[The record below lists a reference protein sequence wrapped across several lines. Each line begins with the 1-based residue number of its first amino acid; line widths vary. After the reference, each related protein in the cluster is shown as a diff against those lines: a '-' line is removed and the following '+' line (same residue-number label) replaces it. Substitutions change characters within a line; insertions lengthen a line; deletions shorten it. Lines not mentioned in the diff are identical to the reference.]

1 MTSGNALRARL
12 YAAAADACRPL
23 DFPKPATIDAAEELV
38 RLFEAEQGV
47 RLAELVS
54 KLRASARQCDR
65 SRPERSPP
73 RVATSPAVE
82 TSSRRYR
89 KAAEAFGEH
98 FPFSDQKVRRLCR
111 ANAVGAPSGHRFA
124 QQIEGTWHVI
134 DAEFS
139 AWVERFKRG
148 EHVD

>member
-12 YAAAADACRPL
+12 YTVAADACRPL
-23 DFPKPATIDAAEELV
+23 EFSKPATIDAAEELV
-38 RLFEAEQGV
+38 RRFEADHRV

-54 KLRASARQCDR
+54 KLRAIGARQ
-65 SRPERSPP
+65 P
-73 RVATSPAVE
+73 PAVE
-82 TSSRRYR
+82 ASRRYR

-98 FPFSDQKVRRLCR
+98 FPFNDQKVRRLCR

-148 EHVD
+148 QPAE